1 MDIKTK
7 IGFLDSGV
15 GGLSVLSYA
24 MDRLPFADYIY
35 YADCDHVPYG
45 TKTSEEII
53 EYTDEAV
60 RLLIERGAEVVVIAC
75 NTATSM
81 AAGYVREKYSL
92 PIIGMEPAVKP
103 ALAAHHGERILVC
116 ATPATIAGKRLH
128 DLIERNYTDDV
139 VIDLAA
145 LPELVTYAERE
156 IFDTDII
163 CSYLD
168 RVIKKSRG
176 YSAVVLGCTH
186 FGYFR
191 DSFRSFF
198 GNIDIIDGT
207 AGTVRRLIAVLD
219 EHGLLENCNGGSF
232 DKKISV
238 PEFYISGRLIDD
250 CGKLDFFNRLIERS
264 RTVG

>member
-1 MDIKTK
+1 MDTKAK

-15 GGLSVLSYA
+15 GGLSVLAYA
-24 MDRLPFADYIY
+24 MDKLPSADYIY

-45 TKTSEEII
+45 TKSADEII
-53 EYTDEAV
+53 GYTDEAV
-60 RLLIERGAEVVVIAC
+60 RFLVDRGASVIVIAC

-139 VIDLAA
+139 ALDLAA
-145 LPELVTYAERE
+145 LPELVSFAEHEMFCR
-156 IFDTDII
+156 DTV
-163 CSYLD
+163 CSYLERMID
-168 RVIKKSRG
+168 RSKG

-198 GNIDIIDGT
+198 GDIDIIDGSV
-207 AGTVRRLIAVLD
+207 GTIRRLAAVLD
-219 EHGLLENCNGGSF
+219 EQGLTIERDNAGLSGNGGNT
-232 DKKISV
+232 
-238 PEFYISGRLIDD
+238 EFYISGRRIIDSETL
-250 CGKLDFFNRLIERS
+250 GFFSRLIERT
-264 RTVG
+264 RTVI